1 MTSTDVPATD
11 DRAYADLALL
21 SASPLWRQYGELM
34 PAQPPARGVPYVWPY
49 ARLRPL
55 AEHFSRA
62 LSMTEAERRV
72 LMLVNP
78 ALTDPPATVNT
89 LFAGIQIVMPGEAA
103 VAHRHAANAF
113 RFLIEGEGAI
123 TTVDGE
129 RLHMSPRDLLLTPG
143 WRWHDHMHQGD
154 GPVMWLDGLDYPLV
168 NKLNAG
174 FFEPYGGPAQP
185 VAGPDDLSARQF
197 RHGRLNPTWL
207 TPDTGRSGVSSPVG
221 SYPWAETERAL
232 AAIADDAEG
241 SAAEGIQL
249 EYTNPWTGG
258 PVLPTMACRIA
269 RLPAGFAGRPR
280 QHTASTIYHV
290 VSGSGR
296 TTVGNT
302 GLEWA
307 ERDIFCVPGWAPYHH
322 RVPAGEDA
330 VLFSYTDEP
339 VLRALGLYRELWP

>member
-1 MTSTDVPATD
+1 MTRTGLPATD
-11 DRAYADLALL
+11 EYAYADLARL

-34 PAQPPARGVPYVWPY
+34 PPQPPARGVPHVWQY
-49 ARLRPL
+49 AQLRPL
-55 AEHFSRA
+55 AEHFCGA
-62 LSMTEAERRV
+62 LSLAEAERRV

-78 ALTDPPATVNT
+78 MLTDPPATVNS
-89 LFAGIQIVMPGEAA
+89 LFAGIQVVMPGETAR
-103 VAHRHAANAF
+103 AHRHAANAF
-113 RFLIEGEGAI
+113 RFVIEGAGLV

-129 RLHMSPRDLLLTPG
+129 RLHMSPKDLLLTPG
-143 WRWHDHMHQGD
+143 WQWHDHTHHGD
-154 GPVMWLDGLDYPLV
+154 GPVIWLDGLDYPLV

-174 FFEPYGGPAQP
+174 FFELYDGPVQP
-185 VAGPDDLSARQF
+185 VAAPDDLSARQF

-207 TPDTGRSGVSSPVG
+207 TPDAERAGVSPVG

-232 AAIADDAEG
+232 DAIGDDVAG

-258 PVLPTMACRIA
+258 PVLPTIACRIA
-269 RLPAGFAGRPR
+269 RLRAGYSGRPR

-296 TTVGNT
+296 TTVGDAR
-302 GLEWA
+302 LDWA
-307 ERDIFCVPGWAPYHH
+307 NQDTFCVPGWAPYQHQ
-322 RVPAGEDA
+322 VPAGEDA

-339 VLRALGLYRELWP
+339 VLRALGLYRELWL